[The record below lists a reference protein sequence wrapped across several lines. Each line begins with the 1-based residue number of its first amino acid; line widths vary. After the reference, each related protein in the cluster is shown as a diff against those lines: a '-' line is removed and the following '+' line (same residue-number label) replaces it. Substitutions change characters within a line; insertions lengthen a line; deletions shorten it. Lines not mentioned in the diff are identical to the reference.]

1 MTAAAPR
8 QRFQSWHEVG
18 LLVLVAAV
26 LTWAGVSDPAF
37 LRLRTQ
43 VELSAHVW
51 ELALLALPMTL
62 IILTAGIDL
71 SIGSTMALA
80 AVVLGLGFEAGWPL
94 PLCVGAALL
103 TGTAAGVLNG
113 LAVTAIGVHPLI
125 VTLATLAAYR
135 GVAEGISLARPISG
149 FPASFSW
156 LGRGVVL
163 GLPVPGLVFLL
174 ALAATALFL
183 WATPWGA
190 SLSALGYNPRA
201 CRFSGLP
208 VRRLTCLLYVL
219 SGAAAGLA
227 GVLYVAR
234 RNTAKADIGTGLE
247 LDVITAVVLGG
258 TSIFGG
264 RGTLPG
270 TLLGVLLIHEVRE
283 FVSWRWNRDELVL
296 LVLGVLLIASVFV
309 HKVLSRRQQ
318 R

>member
-1 MTAAAPR
+1 MNA
-8 QRFQSWHEVG
+8 RFHKAGFHGWHEVG

-26 LTWAGVSDPAF
+26 LVWAGLTDPAF
-37 LRLRTQ
+37 LSRRAQ

-71 SIGSTMALA
+71 SIGATMALA
-80 AVVLGLGFEAGWPL
+80 AVVLGLGYEAGWPL
-94 PLCVGAALL
+94 PLCVAAALL
-103 TGTAAGVLNG
+103 TGTAAGALNG

-149 FPASFSW
+149 FPAGFGW
-156 LGRGVVL
+156 LGQGSVL
-163 GLPVPGLVFLL
+163 GLPLPGLVFLL
-174 ALAATALFL
+174 ALAATAFFL

-190 SLSALGYNPRA
+190 SLSAIGYNERA
-201 CRFSGLP
+201 CRFAGLP
-208 VRRLTCLLYVL
+208 VRRITCLLYVL
-219 SGAAAGLA
+219 SGWTAGLA
-227 GVLYVAR
+227 GILYVAR

-283 FVSWRWNRDELVL
+283 FVSWRWNRDELVM

-309 HKVLSRRQQ
+309 QKLLSRRP

>member
-1 MTAAAPR
+1 MTARTARPGFR
-8 QRFQSWHEVG
+8 YWHEVG
-18 LLVLVAAV
+18 LLVLVGVV
-26 LTWAGVSDPAF
+26 LAWAGATAPAF
-37 LRLRTQ
+37 LSRRAQ
-43 VELSAHVW
+43 VELSGHVW

-71 SIGSTMALA
+71 SIGATMALA

-94 PLCVGAALL
+94 PVCVGAALL
-103 TGTAAGVLNG
+103 TGTAAGALNG

-149 FPASFSW
+149 FPASFGW
-156 LGRGVVL
+156 LGQGSLL
-163 GLPVPGLVFLL
+163 GLPVPSLVFLL
-174 ALAATALFL
+174 ALLATAVLL

-190 SLSALGYNPRA
+190 SLSAIGYNERA
-201 CRFSGLP
+201 CRCSGLP

-219 SGAAAGLA
+219 SGWTAGLA

-283 FVSWRWNRDELVL
+283 FVTWRWNRDELVL

-309 HKVLSRRQQ
+309 QKLLTRRA